1 MTTPNLKR
9 YVSRHFDHPT
19 IIGDDGSEGGGG
31 YINEIDVDES
41 FDRHLRRQVGRFEVN
56 SPPPRQNNRR
66 HDRGDRGGGGGD
78 GMKRGVDNDGFV
90 IVNLDRDDGGCDTAE
105 RNNIMNVAYPV
116 LSTPPSKSLPP
127 TINGTAAL
135 SSQGDDELS
144 LEFDEETSA
153 GNQRQK
159 NIIFATSIKQ
169 EKLNKFQGV
178 SFEQTNED
186 DPSYDETKQKPLSGQ
201 SDKSDGKQEDEEVED
216 PWHDCLVWTLI
227 GLTCLLVLA
236 ACYMAIYLYWLWPSL
251 SDPLTL
257 YAVQKTI
264 VEFVVFVLAVLFVN
278 SLIILRIFP

>member
-9 YVSRHFDHPT
+9 YVSRQFDRPT
-19 IIGDDGSEGGGG
+19 IIGDDGSGGGG
-31 YINEIDVDES
+31 YINEIDVDEN

-56 SPPPRQNNRR
+56 SPPPRQNYRR
-66 HDRGDRGGGGGD
+66 HDRGGCGGGGG
-78 GMKRGVDNDGFV
+78 GGGVKRGVDNDGFV
-90 IVNLDRDDGGCDTAE
+90 IVNLDRDDTGSDTVE
-105 RNNIMNVAYPV
+105 RNNVMNAAYPV
-116 LSTPPSKSLPP
+116 LSTPPSKPP
-127 TINGTAAL
+127 TINGPAAL

-153 GNQRQK
+153 GNQRRK

-169 EKLNKFQGV
+169 EKLNKFHGV

>member
-66 HDRGDRGGGGGD
+66 HDRGGGGGG
-78 GMKRGVDNDGFV
+78 GVKRGVDNDGFV

-105 RNNIMNVAYPV
+105 RNNIMNAAYPV
-116 LSTPPSKSLPP
+116 LSTPPSKPLPP
-127 TINGTAAL
+127 TINGPAAL

-144 LEFDEETSA
+144 LASDEETSA
-153 GNQRQK
+153 GSQRRK

-169 EKLNKFQGV
+169 EKLNKFHGV
-178 SFEQTNED
+178 SFEQTND
-186 DPSYDETKQKPLSGQ
+186 DSSNDETKQKVLSGQ

>member
-9 YVSRHFDHPT
+9 YVSRQFDRPT
-19 IIGDDGSEGGGG
+19 IIGDDGSGGGGGGG

-66 HDRGDRGGGGGD
+66 HDRGSGGGV
-78 GMKRGVDNDGFV
+78 KRGVDNDGFV
-90 IVNLDRDDGGCDTAE
+90 IVNIDRDDAERDVTE
-105 RNNIMNVAYPV
+105 RNNVMNAAYPV
-116 LSTPPSKSLPP
+116 LSSPPSKTLPP

-144 LEFDEETSA
+144 LASDEETSA
-153 GNQRQK
+153 GSQRRK